1 MTAIL
6 TTLIVVLFGAIFY
19 FNIQFYKDKELFKI
33 KLEILQ
39 NSIVEIN
46 NKQKSLSNQMKIIDN
61 FDENLKKNKEVLP
74 NALLNFNL
82 ELLIILDRNNL
93 IK

>member
-1 MTAIL
+1 
-6 TTLIVVLFGAIFY
+6 
-19 FNIQFYKDKELFKI
+19 
-33 KLEILQ
+33 
-39 NSIVEIN
+39 
-46 NKQKSLSNQMKIIDN
+46 MKIIDN